1 MKIGLALAGGGVRGA
16 AHIGAIKALQ
26 ENGINIDAVGGTS
39 AGSIVAALYAMGYTT
54 DEMIKIFNYFS
65 KSVMAISP
73 KDIFNGMREVRGIRL
88 GGITSSHNIE
98 LAIEEAAKLK
108 EIKYIKDIQMP
119 ITIPTTDLLSD
130 REIIFTNCEGLQ
142 GEEYIHDIEIGKA
155 VRASS
160 TFPVMYSPFEYKK
173 YQFVDGG
180 IFDNLPT
187 IETKKLGVDK
197 VISIRFKLKSPRKQK
212 TIYNIAMQSIDLM
225 TENLIRESIKASD
238 YSIEIDLKDVKPFS
252 ISKLEFAY
260 REGYMQTLD
269 HIIKIK
275 KSIK

>member
-160 TFPVMYSPFEYKK
+160 TFPGMYSPFEYKG

-225 TENLIRESIKASD
+225 TENLIRESIRESD